1 MVLDILL
8 TEPTRRR
15 ARERI
20 YRGRYN
26 LFEMSDNEVYRMF
39 RFSPEV
45 ILELVTILQDDI
57 SSPTHRGQAVQP
69 LVKVVATLHFLATGS
84 FQRTGGVVAG
94 MSQSSM
100 SRCVHQVIPA
110 ILRRMGTQFIKPTTA
125 DLRQKA
131 ISDFYEIARFPRTVG
146 AIDCTHVALR
156 PPRLLEHIYC
166 NRKHWHSINVQMIV
180 DAHGLIW
187 HVRAKHPGSSHDSF
201 IYRHSPIPTEFDQN
215 MYGDSWLIG
224 K

>member
-69 LVKVVATLHFLATGS
+69 LVKVVATLHFLASGS

-156 PPRLLEHIYC
+156 PPPAPRAYLLQQE
-166 NRKHWHSINVQMIV
+166 
-180 DAHGLIW
+180 AL
-187 HVRAKHPGSSHDSF
+187 A
-201 IYRHSPIPTEFDQN
+201 FDKCA
-215 MYGDSWLIG
+215 GDCGCTWPHMACPCQTPRV
-224 K
+224 KP